1 MEYTNVRNDAD
12 ELMHYGI
19 LGMKWGIRRTPAQL
33 GRKVDKLISRNSK
46 LQKKS
51 DKLEREAQKNI
62 DKSLLVRA
70 NNNKYQNKINKS
82 ENKIDRYTRKLEKAR
97 SSYSGFGDSA
107 KESKYEQKIAKQQA
121 KMNKANARLKDDVFR
136 QRYEYCVDAANIA
149 KSKIEKNQKLINTFN
164 NTISAIDDGTI
175 RQGKFFMKYID
186 D

>member
-107 KESKYEQKIAKQQA
+107 KESKYEQK
-121 KMNKANARLKDDVFR
+121 N
-136 QRYEYCVDAANIA
+136 C
-149 KSKIEKNQKLINTFN
+149 
-164 NTISAIDDGTI
+164 
-175 RQGKFFMKYID
+175 
-186 D
+186 